1 MVNVLERQHAPHPTT
16 VSAIL
21 EGMKRCWWA
30 GEDPLYVAY
39 HDHEWGVPCRED
51 GKLFEML
58 LLESAQAGLA
68 WITILRKR
76 ENYRKAFSQFDPIK
90 IARYGTRQKVRL
102 LANPGIVRNRL
113 KIDSAIRNARV
124 FLAIQEEFD
133 GFASFLWDFV
143 DGKPLVNRFRKPDQV
158 PASTPRSD
166 ALSKELKRRGMN
178 FVGST
183 ICYAYMQS
191 VGLVN
196 DHLTDCPQYQNGK
209 N

>member
-1 MVNVLERQHAPHPTT
+1 MLG
-16 VSAIL
+16 
-21 EGMKRCWWA
+21 GMKRCWWA

-39 HDHEWGVPCRED
+39 HDHEWGVPCRD
-51 GKLFEML
+51 DAKLFEML

-76 ENYRKAFSQFDPIK
+76 ENYRKAFSQFDPTK
-90 IARYGTRQKVRL
+90 IARYGKRQKERL

-113 KIDSAIRNARV
+113 KIDSSIRNARV
-124 FLAIQEEFD
+124 FLEIQQEF
-133 GFASFLWDFV
+133 GEFASFLWAFV
-143 DGKPLVNRFRKPDQV
+143 GGKPIVNRFRRRDQI
-158 PASTPRSD
+158 PASTPLSD
-166 ALSKELKRRGMN
+166 AVSKELKRRGMN

-196 DHLTDCPQYQNGK
+196 DHLVDCPQYK
-209 N
+209 AVRKR

>member
-1 MVNVLERQHAPHPTT
+1 
-16 VSAIL
+16 
-21 EGMKRCWWA
+21 MKRCWWA

-39 HDHEWGVPCRED
+39 HDLEWGVPCRD
-51 GKLFEML
+51 DTKLFEML

-76 ENYRKAFSQFDPIK
+76 EGYRKAFSRFDPCK
-90 IARYGTRQKVRL
+90 IARYGKREKERL

-124 FLAIQEEFD
+124 FLDIQQEAD
-133 GFASFLWDFV
+133 GFAPFLWGFV
-143 DGKPLVNRFRKPDQV
+143 DGKPIVNRFRRPDQI
-158 PASTPRSD
+158 PASTPLSD

-196 DHLTDCPQYQNGK
+196 DHLVDCPQRN
-209 N
+209 

>member
-1 MVNVLERQHAPHPTT
+1 
-16 VSAIL
+16 
-21 EGMKRCWWA
+21 MKRCWWA

-39 HDHEWGVPCRED
+39 HDQEWGVPCRD
-51 GKLFEML
+51 DAKLFEML

-76 ENYRKAFSQFDPIK
+76 ENYRKAFSRFDPRK
-90 IARYGTRQKVRL
+90 IARYGAREKRRL
-102 LANPGIVRNRL
+102 LNDPGIVRNRL

-124 FLAIQEEFD
+124 FLDIQQECG
-133 GFASFLWDFV
+133 GFAPFLWGFV
-143 DGKPLVNRFRKPDQV
+143 DGKPIVNQFRKPAQV
-158 PASTPRSD
+158 PASTPLSD

-196 DHLTDCPQYQNGK
+196 DHLVDCPQH
-209 N
+209 

>member
-1 MVNVLERQHAPHPTT
+1 MLG
-16 VSAIL
+16 
-21 EGMKRCWWA
+21 GMKRCWWA

-39 HDHEWGVPCRED
+39 HDHEWGVPCRD
-51 GKLFEML
+51 DAKLFEML

-76 ENYRKAFSQFDPIK
+76 ENYRKAFSQFDPTK
-90 IARYGTRQKVRL
+90 IARYGKRQKERL

-113 KIDSAIRNARV
+113 KIDSSIRNARV
-124 FLAIQEEFD
+124 FLEIQQEFEE
-133 GFASFLWDFV
+133 FASFLWAFV
-143 DGKPLVNRFRKPDQV
+143 DGKPIVNRFRRRDQI
-158 PASTPRSD
+158 PASTPLSD
-166 ALSKELKRRGMN
+166 AVSKELKRRGMN

-196 DHLTDCPQYQNGK
+196 DHLVDCPQYK
-209 N
+209 AARKR

>member
-1 MVNVLERQHAPHPTT
+1 MLG
-16 VSAIL
+16 
-21 EGMKRCWWA
+21 GMKRCWWA

-39 HDHEWGVPCRED
+39 HDHEWGVPCRD
-51 GKLFEML
+51 DAKLFEML

-76 ENYRKAFSQFDPIK
+76 ENYRKAFSQFDPTK
-90 IARYGTRQKVRL
+90 IARYGKRQKERL

-113 KIDSAIRNARV
+113 KIDSSIRNARV
-124 FLAIQEEFD
+124 FLEIQQEF
-133 GFASFLWDFV
+133 GEFASFLWAFV
-143 DGKPLVNRFRKPDQV
+143 GGKPIVNRFRRRDQI
-158 PASTPRSD
+158 PASTPLSD
-166 ALSKELKRRGMN
+166 AVSKELKRRGMN

-196 DHLTDCPQYQNGK
+196 DHLLDCPQYRAARSR
-209 N
+209 

>member
-1 MVNVLERQHAPHPTT
+1 
-16 VSAIL
+16 
-21 EGMKRCWWA
+21 MKRCWWT

-51 GKLFEML
+51 ARLFEML

-76 ENYRKAFSQFDPIK
+76 ENYRKAFSQFDPTR
-90 IARYGTRQKVRL
+90 IARYGSREKTRL

-124 FLAIQEEFD
+124 FLQIQGEFD

-143 DGKPLVNRFRKPDQV
+143 DGEPIINRFRKPEQV
-158 PASTPRSD
+158 PASTPLSD
-166 ALSKELKRRGMN
+166 AVSKELKRRGMN

-183 ICYAYMQS
+183 ICYAYLQS
-191 VGLVN
+191 IGLVN
-196 DHLTDCPQYQNGK
+196 DHLMDCPQYRANGG
-209 N
+209 